1 MTSSPEPND
10 NYVSN
15 VLIAAIVVFFLTAWA
30 LVPADTEY
38 QLQQLER
45 QYQEALK

>member
-1 MTSSPEPND
+1 MISSPEPND
-10 NYVSN
+10 NHVSN

-30 LVPADTEY
+30 LVPSDTDY

-45 QYQEALK
+45 VYQEALQ